1 MKTRFVD
8 PFFPNRPVD
17 DPNRFEGRKAKV
29 DEIIDAFFQTLHS
42 NPSHA
47 IITGERGIGKSSLL
61 FQSSL
66 LAAGNQALANKFGFP
81 TEETKFNFHTS
92 WVDCVSEQTLE
103 NLIEAILAE
112 LQSSLKKHING
123 WNLEIDIAGFIK
135 LSKKE
140 EKEKS
145 ILNLVTQFV
154 KEIDS
159 VHKELEKKGKDG
171 LIIFIDEIDRLDPAI
186 GIATF
191 LKLSVEKM
199 SRDGLKKVIFFSA
212 GIKGAVQK
220 MGTEHASILRT
231 LKDIPIDRFDD
242 DELKEI
248 LIDGFKKVG
257 ATYEEEVLDKCA
269 AFSAGFP
276 EPTHLIGSEILTVSD
291 DNHLDVEDFEKAKK
305 KVVTEVRKNNLE
317 TKLKG
322 AGSGK
327 YQLILE
333 AMAECETDNVQNDFI
348 SKKIKYPQNEYST
361 NLSNLVENDI
371 IYKVNRGIYAFVD
384 PLLKEYIKNFGVIK

>member
-1 MKTRFVD
+1 MKKRFVD

-17 DPNRFEGRKAKV
+17 DPNRFEGRKTKV
-29 DEIIDAFFQTLHS
+29 DEIIDAFFQTSNS
-42 NPSHA
+42 NPSHS

-66 LAAGNQALANKFGFP
+66 LAAGNQALANKFNFP
-81 TEETKFNFHTS
+81 SEETKFNFHTA
-92 WVDCVSEQTLE
+92 WVDCVSEQSLE
-103 NLIEAILAE
+103 NLIEAILDE
-112 LQSSLKKHING
+112 LQSSLKKHVKG
-123 WNLEIDIAGFIK
+123 WNLEIDIAGFVK

-145 ILNLVTQFV
+145 ILNLVNQFV
-154 KEIDS
+154 KEIET
-159 VHKELEKKGKDG
+159 VYKELIKKGKDG
-171 LIIFIDEIDRLDPAI
+171 LIIFIDEIDRLDPSI

-191 LKLSVEKM
+191 LKLSTEKM
-199 SRDGLKKVIFFSA
+199 SREGLKKVIFFCA

-231 LKDIPIDRFDD
+231 LKDIPINRFDD
-242 DELKEI
+242 EELKDI
-248 LIDGFKKVG
+248 LKDGFMKVG
-257 ATYEEEVLDKCA
+257 ATYDAKVLDKCA
-269 AFSAGFP
+269 AFSSGFP

-291 DNHLDVEDFEKAKK
+291 DDHLDEEDFEKAKK
-305 KVVTEVRKNNLE
+305 KVVTEVRKNSLE

-333 AMAECETDNVQNDFI
+333 AMAQCESENVQNDFI
-348 SKKIKYPQNEYST
+348 SKKIGYPQNEYST

>member
-1 MKTRFVD
+1 MKNRFVD

-29 DEIIDAFFQTLHS
+29 DEIIDAFFQTSNS
-42 NPSHA
+42 NPSHS
-47 IITGERGIGKSSLL
+47 IVTGERGIGKSSLL

-66 LAAGNQALANKFGFP
+66 LASGNQSLAIKFDFP
-81 TEETKFNFHTS
+81 ADETKFNFHTA
-92 WVDCVSEQTLE
+92 WVDCVSAQTLE
-103 NLIEAILAE
+103 NLIESILSE
-112 LQSSLKKHING
+112 LQGSLQAYIKG
-123 WNLEIDIAGFIK
+123 WSLEIDIASFVK

-145 ILNLVTQFV
+145 ISNLVSQFV
-154 KEIDS
+154 GEIDG
-159 VHKELEKKGKDG
+159 VNRELVKKGKDG

-191 LKLSVEKM
+191 LKLATEKM
-199 SRDGLKKVIFFSA
+199 SRIGLKKVMFFCA
-212 GIKGAVQK
+212 GIKGAVQQ

-242 DELKEI
+242 AELKDI
-248 LIDGFKKVG
+248 LKDGFNKVG
-257 ATYEEEVLDKCA
+257 ATYDNEVLDKCA
-269 AFSAGFP
+269 TFSSGFP
-276 EPTHLIGSEILTVSD
+276 EPIHLIGSEILTVSED
-291 DNHLDVEDFEKAKK
+291 DHLDSSDFDKAKK
-305 KVVTEVRKNNLE
+305 KVVTEVRKNSLE

-333 AMAECETDNVQNDFI
+333 AMADCEMENVQNEFI
-348 SKKIKYPQNEYST
+348 STKIGYPQNQYST
-361 NLSNLVENDI
+361 NMSNLVDKGV
-371 IYKVNRGIYAFVD
+371 IYKVNRGVYAFVD
-384 PLLKEYIKNFGVIK
+384 PLLKEYIKHFGVIK